1 VPKARV
7 RNGELTIPLS
17 EEIRAKLDLR
27 DGDGLDAHVFRGSLT
42 FTPAS
47 PEARRQAGQ
56 RILELIDQVQLRP
69 GQPAMSPKEVER
81 MVDEEVKTFRRARRN
96 RQQHD

>member
-17 EEIRAKLDLR
+17 EEIREKLDLR
-27 DGDGLDAHVFRGSLT
+27 DGDELDAQVFRGSLT